1 VSKYRPGELDQKIDF
16 RRSILSDDGAGGQT
30 ETFCYIKKAVSA
42 HVRPLSG
49 KERERFDKL
58 NAEELT
64 LFVTRYRRDR
74 LDISE
79 DDTIIYDGDLYNIR
93 RIPKRNK
100 RSMYQ
105 EFYAERGVAV

>member
-1 VSKYRPGELDQKIDF
+1 MYRPGELDQKIDF
-16 RRSILSDDGAGGQT
+16 SRIILESDGIGGQT
-30 ETFCYIKKAVSA
+30 EKVCVIKRGVAA

-49 KERERFDKL
+49 KEVERFDKL

-64 LFVTRYRRDR
+64 LFVVRYRRDIR
-74 LDISE
+74 E
-79 DDTIIYDGDLYNIR
+79 DDFITYDGEDYNIR

-105 EFYAERGVAV
+105 EFYAERGVGK